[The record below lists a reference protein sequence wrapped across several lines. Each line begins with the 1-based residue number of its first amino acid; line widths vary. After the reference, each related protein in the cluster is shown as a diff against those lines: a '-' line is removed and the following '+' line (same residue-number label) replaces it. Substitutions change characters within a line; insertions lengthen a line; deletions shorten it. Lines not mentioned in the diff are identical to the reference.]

1 MKGSQLNKFVA
12 RLMFPHFDSVPQSYF
27 LGHHRSGLEKMKSML
42 SSIDFVIECRDFRSP
57 ITSVNPM
64 FEEALGEK
72 SRLIVHTKYD
82 LGGKGRKHRRTKEAL
97 RHFNRGMPIFYADI
111 HHPNCLGPMVEHL
124 KYYASGADKLVPYR
138 GIVVGMPNV
147 GKSSI
152 INTLRNI
159 GMHKA
164 KAARTGNHPG
174 ITRKIGGPI
183 KIVEREGSS
192 SIYVLDTPGVFVP
205 FLPDAD
211 RMLKLALCGC
221 VKDGLIP
228 PTILADYLL
237 FHMNKHSPLYY
248 EKWSEP
254 TNDIIALLDSYAR
267 KNGFIIKG
275 GLPNTELAAVNL
287 VYKWRTGQ
295 LGKFLLDDVL
305 GDSGQ
310 LQTAMENEASPV
322 SLNKLRKVEK
332 EWRTQAGKQRIAE
345 KGYHD

>member
-1 MKGSQLNKFVA
+1 
-12 RLMFPHFDSVPQSYF
+12 
-27 LGHHRSGLEKMKSML
+27 
-42 SSIDFVIECRDFRSP
+42 
-57 ITSVNPM
+57 
-64 FEEALGEK
+64 
-72 SRLIVHTKYD
+72 
-82 LGGKGRKHRRTKEAL
+82 
-97 RHFNRGMPIFYADI
+97 
-111 HHPNCLGPMVEHL
+111 MVEHL

-152 INTLRNI
+152 INSLRNI

-205 FLPDAD
+205 FMPDAD

-287 VYKWRTGQ
+287 VHKWRTGQ

-305 GDSGQ
+305 GDNGQ
-310 LQTAMENEASPV
+310 LQTAMENEASSV